1 MRLSVSVAIAT
12 FVGICIGATGLEVLK
27 AQAKPPVY
35 AIGEVDVDPEGYAKE
50 YVPLARSSIKA
61 QGGQYLAAGSAVGI
75 DGSHQSVW

>member
-1 MRLSVSVAIAT
+1 MRLLVSVAIAT
-12 FVGICIGATGLEVLK
+12 LAGSEVLK

-35 AIGEVDVDPEGYAKE
+35 AIGEVDVRDTEGYAKE